1 MKTDCKKLL
10 KKTLA
15 SCFMTVYNSQDDVAI
30 ARHVWTSVLNDDW
43 EDQFKSKEDCF
54 IAYAKIFG
62 LKAHYFK
69 PTDTMYLFKP

>member
-1 MKTDCKKLL
+1 MNNDCKKLL

-15 SCFMTVYNSQDDVAI
+15 SCFMTAYNGGDEIAI

-43 EDQFKSKEDCF
+43 EDQFKSREECF
-54 IAYAKIFG
+54 MAYAKIFG
-62 LKAHYFK
+62 LKAYYFG